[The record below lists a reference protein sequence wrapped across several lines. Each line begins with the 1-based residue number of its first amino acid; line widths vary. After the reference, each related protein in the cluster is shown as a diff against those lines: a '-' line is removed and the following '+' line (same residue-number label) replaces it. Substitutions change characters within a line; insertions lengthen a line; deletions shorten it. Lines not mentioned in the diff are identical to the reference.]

1 MITLYLLQWH
11 PLFLYIVLWPCGYYY
26 LGAISSWILFYRSAG
41 PPELRDWTD
50 MAESYDNLK
59 NSVSVVIVFDC
70 RFFLWCRISLNEYHY
85 YAG

>member
-1 MITLYLLQWH
+1 MASPVFIYCVMDLWLLYL
-11 PLFLYIVLWPCGYYY
+11 I
-26 LGAISSWILFYRSAG
+26 AISSWILFYRSAG

-70 RFFLWCRISLNEYHY
+70 RFFCWCRISLNEYHY